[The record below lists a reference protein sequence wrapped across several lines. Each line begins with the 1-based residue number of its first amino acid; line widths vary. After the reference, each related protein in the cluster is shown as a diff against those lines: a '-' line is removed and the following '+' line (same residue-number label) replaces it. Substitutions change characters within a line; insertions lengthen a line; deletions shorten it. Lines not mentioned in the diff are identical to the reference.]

1 MGLHQGRV
9 RMGIKDRFLTKR
21 VVSMQR
27 APQGSDHGPRLAEFK
42 KYLDNALRHRIL
54 ILGGRVWSQELNLM
68 ILMGPFQLGIFYD
81 SMNCYICY
89 IFLSY

>member
-42 KYLDNALRHRIL
+42 KYLDNALRQ
-54 ILGGRVWSQELNLM
+54 VLNF
-68 ILMGPFQLGIFYD
+68 G
-81 SMNCYICY
+81 
-89 IFLSY
+89 